1 MPHNQ
6 CARCWPSLPLCVLRH
21 SLSPPLSASP
31 ALILSGLQVALDVN
45 NHHAS
50 RTGACG
56 GGNGSGRSS
65 KVSDRVALLKR
76 ALAGESAAQHKMQRG
91 CPLLTD
97 AGALGGCA
105 GPSAEDA
112 DAISALF
119 ELSSSM

>member
-1 MPHNQ
+1 M
-6 CARCWPSLPLCVLRH
+6 
-21 SLSPPLSASP
+21 LSA
-31 ALILSGLQVALDVN
+31 LQVALDVN

-56 GGNGSGRSS
+56 GGVNGSGRSS

-76 ALAGESAAQHKMQRG
+76 ALAGESAAQHKMQLG
-91 CPLLTD
+91 CVLMADT
-97 AGALGGCA
+97 AELGGCG